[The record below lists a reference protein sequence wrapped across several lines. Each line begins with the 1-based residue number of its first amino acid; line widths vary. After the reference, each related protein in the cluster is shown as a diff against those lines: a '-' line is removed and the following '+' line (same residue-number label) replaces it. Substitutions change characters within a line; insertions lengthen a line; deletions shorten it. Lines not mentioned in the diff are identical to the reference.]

1 MVSLDDPEK
10 NKEFAESVGARF
22 VLLSDP
28 GKQSA
33 ERFGVLAVGGFFAR
47 RWTFYLDGEGI
58 IRSIDKD
65 VDTATHGEDVVRE
78 LDRLGFPRVAPSS
91 P

>member
-33 ERFGVLAVGGFFAR
+33 ERLGVLALGGFFAR
-47 RWTFYLDGEGI
+47 RWTFYIDGEGI
-58 IRSIDKD
+58 IRAIDKD

-78 LDRLGFPRVAPSS
+78 LDRLGFPRVSTSAP
-91 P
+91 